1 MWVDTVPNADTIAG
15 LIDDTS
21 VASLQFRDTYTRVS
35 ARTDASAGSR
45 WLLLIH
51 QLPAKPAYFRVKVWR
66 RLQTIGA
73 VAVKNA
79 VYALP
84 ANEQTQ
90 EDFEW
95 LLREITEGGG
105 EAVVCEARLVDGLS
119 DEEVRALF
127 NRARDEDYDAIAKE
141 ARSIGAELG
150 DQPPPAKRAEAKGQL
165 ARLKNRLAQVVGLDF
180 FGADRRPP
188 AEGLLAELE
197 ERVAEPATEPAE
209 AASRET
215 HALENLCGRTWV
227 TRQGVFVDR
236 IASAWLIRRFIDPE
250 ARFKFVPAKGYQPA
264 SGELRF
270 DMFEAE
276 FTHQGDRCTFEVLLE
291 QAGLDDPALRAI
303 AEIVHDI
310 DLKDAKFGRDE
321 AAGIASLVDGI
332 ARAHPEDE
340 ARLAQGVALFEN
352 LYASFCSRR
361 RGSG

>member
-1 MWVDTVPNADTIAG
+1 
-15 LIDDTS
+15 
-21 VASLQFRDTYTRVS
+21 VS
-35 ARTDASAGSR
+35 AQADASAGSR

-66 RLQTIGA
+66 RLQAIGA

-84 ANEQTQ
+84 CDEQTQ

-95 LLREITEGGG
+95 LLREIMEGGG
-105 EAVVCEARLVDGLS
+105 EAVVCEARLIDGLS

-127 NRARDEDYDAIAKE
+127 NRARGEDYDEIAKE
-141 ARSIGAELG
+141 ARSIAAELG
-150 DQPPPAKRAEAKGQL
+150 DAPPPEKRAEAKAQL
-165 ARLKNRLAQVVGLDF
+165 ARLKHRLAQVVAIDF
-180 FGADRRPP
+180 FGAERRPP
-188 AEGLLAELE
+188 AEGLLAEIE
-197 ERVAEPATEPAE
+197 ERVAEPATPEPSV
-209 AASRET
+209 AASREID
-215 HALENLCGRTWV
+215 ALQNIRGRTWV

-236 IASAWLIRRFIDPE
+236 IASAWLIRRFIDPQ
-250 ARFKFVPAKGYQPA
+250 AQFKFVPAKGYQPE

-321 AAGIASLVDGI
+321 AVGIASLIAGI
-332 ARAHPEDE
+332 ARAHPRDED
-340 ARLAQGVALFEN
+340 RLEQGFALFEN
-352 LYASFCSRR
+352 LYASFRTRR
-361 RGSG
+361 RASR

>member
-1 MWVDTVPNADTIAG
+1 M
-15 LIDDTS
+15 DDCSPT
-21 VASLQFRDTYTRVS
+21 Q
-35 ARTDASAGSR
+35 ASANR

-51 QLPAKPAYFRVKVWR
+51 QLPAKPAYFRVKIWR
-66 RLQTIGA
+66 RLQALGA

-95 LLREITEGGG
+95 LLREISEGGG
-105 EAVVCEARLVDGLS
+105 EAMLCEARLIEGLS
-119 DEEVRALF
+119 DQEVRALF

-150 DQPPPAKRAEAKGQL
+150 EEPPPEKRAEMKGQL
-165 ARLKNRLAQVVGLDF
+165 TRLKNRFAQVVGIDF
-180 FGADRRPP
+180 FGGDRRVPL
-188 AEGLLAELE
+188 EGLLAELE
-197 ERVAEPATEPAE
+197 ERVAEPASADSPE
-209 AASRET
+209 ATSSEAD
-215 HALENLCGRTWV
+215 ALQDMRALTWV
-227 TRQGVFVDR
+227 TRQGVYVDR

-250 ARFKFVPAKGYQPA
+250 ARFKFVPAKGYSPGP
-264 SGELRF
+264 GELRF

-310 DLKDAKFGRDE
+310 DLKDGKYGRDE
-321 AAGIASLVDGI
+321 AAGIASLVAGI
-332 ARAHPEDE
+332 ARAYPHDE
-340 ARLAQGVALFEN
+340 ERLAQGVSVFEN
-352 LYASFCSRR
+352 LYASFRNRR
-361 RGSG
+361 RAPR